1 MFNLSYQ
8 TLRRDREEYNP
19 KTGVI
24 KANTVYY
31 ENYGCA
37 SNKSDMEI
45 MLGILGNNGYS
56 ITQDPKIASIIIV
69 NTCAVKQITEDKIFE
84 KLHKMK
90 NHSKPIII
98 TGCLPKINLQRIA
111 DSHLDHCSL
120 LDPASIDKID
130 DIVNKCLQE
139 RGQNIIFSN
148 RPPNKPSLPK
158 RRLNR
163 YIEILQISEGCQGK
177 CSYCCT
183 RFARGKLHCFPP
195 KTILKQ
201 IQKAIAENSVEIQ
214 LTAQDTASY
223 NYRGYNL
230 SNLLRDISALKGDF
244 KVRIGM
250 MNPDTVFKLLDEI
263 IDVYENDKIYKF
275 LHVPIQSG
283 SNKILKL
290 MKRRN
295 TVYDF
300 LSIVNI
306 FRSHFPTISIA
317 TDIIVGFP
325 SETQEDF
332 EETLSLIKLV
342 RPDVINISKYAPRP
356 GTEASKM
363 KQLDSRIVA
372 SRSRILSKHVEH
384 IIKTQHMKMLGSYE
398 EVYPIERTSTGT
410 LFGRTHNYKKTFIQ
424 DVVPM
429 GKKIRVKI
437 IGAHQRR
444 LDCKVLDHEVLQ
456 NP

>member
-1 MFNLSYQ
+1 MFNSRYQ
-8 TLRRDREEYNP
+8 TLRRDKEEYNL
-19 KTGVI
+19 KTGVTR
-24 KANTVYY
+24 ANTVYY
-31 ENYGCA
+31 ENYGCT
-37 SNKSDMEI
+37 SNKNDMEI
-45 MLGILGNNGYS
+45 MLGILCNNGYS
-56 ITQDPKIASIIIV
+56 ITQDPKTASIIIV
-69 NTCAVKQITEDKIFE
+69 NTCAVKQITEDKIFK
-84 KLHKMK
+84 KLQKMK

-98 TGCLPKINLQRIA
+98 TGCLPKINRQRIT

-120 LDPASIDKID
+120 LDPASIDKIYD
-130 DIVNKCLQE
+130 MANKCLQE
-139 RGQNIIFSN
+139 RVQNIIFSKQ
-148 RPPNKPSLPK
+148 PPNKPSLPR
-158 RRLNR
+158 RRLNK

-183 RFARGKLHCFPP
+183 RFARGRLHCFPP

-201 IQKAIAENSVEIQ
+201 IQKAIAENIVEIQ

-230 SNLLRDISALKGDF
+230 SDLLRDISAVKGDF

-250 MNPDTVFKLLDEI
+250 MNPDTVLKFLDEI
-263 IDVYENDKIYKF
+263 IDAYENEKIYKY
-275 LHVPIQSG
+275 LHIPIQSG
-283 SNKILKL
+283 SNRILKL

-295 TVYDF
+295 TVDDF
-300 LSIVNI
+300 LSIMNI

-325 SETQEDF
+325 SETQKDF
-332 EETLSLIKLV
+332 EETLNLIKMM

-372 SRSRILSKHVEH
+372 SRSRILSKHVGH
-384 IIKTQHMKMLGSYE
+384 IIKDKHMKMLGSYE
-398 EVYPIERTSTGT
+398 EINPIERTSRGT
-410 LFGRTHNYKKTFIQ
+410 LFGRTHNYKKAFID
-424 DVVPM
+424 DVVPI

-437 IGAHQRR
+437 IEAHQRR
-444 LDCKVLDHEVLQ
+444 LDCKVLDPEVLQ

>member
-8 TLRRDREEYNP
+8 TFRRDREEYNL
-19 KTGVI
+19 KTGVN
-24 KANTVYY
+24 KVNTVYY

-56 ITQDPKIASIIIV
+56 ITQDPKKASIIIV

-120 LDPASIDKID
+120 LDPASIDKIE

-230 SNLLRDISALKGDF
+230 SNLLRDISTIKGDF

-342 RPDVINISKYAPRP
+342 KPDVINISKYAPRP

-384 IIKTQHMKMLGSYE
+384 IIKIQHMKMLGTYE

-410 LFGRTHNYKKTFIQ
+410 LFGRTHNYKKAFIQ

>member
-1 MFNLSYQ
+1 
-8 TLRRDREEYNP
+8 
-19 KTGVI
+19 
-24 KANTVYY
+24 
-31 ENYGCA
+31 
-37 SNKSDMEI
+37 MEI
-45 MLGILGNNGYS
+45 MLGILNNNGYS
-56 ITQDPKIASIIIV
+56 ITQDPKTASIIIV

-84 KLHKMK
+84 KIHKMK
-90 NHSKPIII
+90 NHNKPIII
-98 TGCLPKINLQRIA
+98 AGCLPKINLKRIA

-120 LDPASIDKID
+120 IDPASIDKIE
-130 DIVNKCLQE
+130 DIANKCLKNRE
-139 RGQNIIFSN
+139 QNIIFSN
-148 RPPNKPSLPK
+148 RPPNKPSLPR
-158 RRLNR
+158 RRLNN

-183 RFARGKLHCFPP
+183 RFARGRLHCFPP
-195 KTILKQ
+195 KSILKQ
-201 IQKAIAENSVEIQ
+201 IQKAITENSVEVQ

-223 NYRGYNL
+223 NYKGYNF
-230 SNLLRDISALKGDF
+230 SDLLRDILAIKGDF

-250 MNPDTVFKLLDEI
+250 MNPDTAFKFLDDI
-263 IDVYENDKIYKF
+263 IQIYENDKIYKY

-283 SNKILKL
+283 SNRILKL
-290 MKRRN
+290 MKREN
-295 TVYDF
+295 TIDVF

-332 EETLSLIKLV
+332 QETLNLIKLV
-342 RPDVINISKYAPRP
+342 KPDVINISKYTPRS

-363 KQLDSRIVA
+363 KQLDSRIIA
-372 SRSRILSKHVEH
+372 SRSRLLSKRVGP

-398 EVYPIERTSTGT
+398 EIYPIERTSTGT
-410 LFGRTHNYKKTFIQ
+410 LFGRTHNYKKAFIQ

-444 LDCKVLDHEVLQ
+444 LDCIILEPKMS
-456 NP
+456 

>member
-1 MFNLSYQ
+1 
-8 TLRRDREEYNP
+8 
-19 KTGVI
+19 
-24 KANTVYY
+24 
-31 ENYGCA
+31 
-37 SNKSDMEI
+37 MEI

-84 KLHKMK
+84 NLHKMK
-90 NHSKPIII
+90 NYNKPIII
-98 TGCLPKINLQRIA
+98 TGCLPKINLQRIV

-139 RGQNIIFSN
+139 KEQNIIFSN
-148 RPPNKPSLPK
+148 RPPNKPSLPR
-158 RRLNR
+158 RRLNKF
-163 YIEILQISEGCQGK
+163 IEILQISEGCQGK

-183 RFARGKLHCFPP
+183 RFARGRLHSFPP
-195 KTILKQ
+195 KTILKK
-201 IQKAIAENSVEIQ
+201 IQKAITENTVEIQ

-230 SNLLRDISALKGDF
+230 SDLLRDISAIKGDF

-250 MNPDTVFKLLDEI
+250 MNPDTVLKFLDETV
-263 IDVYENDKIYKF
+263 DAYENDKIYKY

-283 SNKILKL
+283 SNRILKL

-295 TVYDF
+295 TVDDF
-300 LSIVNI
+300 LSIMNI

-332 EETLSLIKLV
+332 EETLSLIQMV

-356 GTEASKM
+356 RTEASKM

-372 SRSRILSKHVEH
+372 SRSRILSKHVGH
-384 IIKTQHMKMLGSYE
+384 IIKNQHVKMLGSYE
-398 EVYPIERTSTGT
+398 EIYPIERTSTGT
-410 LFGRTHNYKKTFIQ
+410 LFGRTHNYKKAFIH
-424 DVVPM
+424 DVVPI

-444 LDCKVLDHEVLQ
+444 LDCKVLDPEVLE

>member
-1 MFNLSYQ
+1 MLNSNNQ
-8 TLRRDREEYNP
+8 TLRRNKVEYNLDTVVT
-19 KTGVI
+19 KT
-24 KANTVYY
+24 NTVYY

-56 ITQDPKIASIIIV
+56 ITQDPKTASLIIV
-69 NTCAVKQITEDKIFE
+69 NTCAVKQITEDKIFG
-84 KLHKMK
+84 KLNKMK

-130 DIVNKCLQE
+130 DIANKCLQN
-139 RGQNIIFSN
+139 RVQNIIFSN
-148 RPPNKPSLPK
+148 RPPNKPSLPR
-158 RRLNR
+158 RRLNS

-183 RFARGKLHCFPP
+183 RFARGRLHCFTP
-195 KTILKQ
+195 KSILKQ

-230 SNLLRDISALKGDF
+230 CDLLRDISAIKGDF
-244 KVRIGM
+244 KIRIGM
-250 MNPDTVFKLLDEI
+250 MNPETTFKLLDDI
-263 IDVYENDKIYKF
+263 IHAYENDKIYKY

-283 SNKILKL
+283 SNRILKL
-290 MKRRN
+290 MKRKN
-295 TVYDF
+295 TIDDF
-300 LSIVNI
+300 LSIVSI

-325 SETQEDF
+325 TETQEDF
-332 EETLSLIKLV
+332 EETLNLIKLV
-342 RPDVINISKYAPRP
+342 RPDVINISKYTPRP
-356 GTEASKM
+356 GTAASKM
-363 KQLDSRIVA
+363 KQLDSRIIA
-372 SRSRILSKHVEH
+372 SRSRILSKQVGH

-410 LFGRTHNYKKTFIQ
+410 LFCRTHNYKKAFIQ

-444 LDCKVLDHEVLQ
+444 LDCKVLDPKAPQ
-456 NP
+456 NS